1 MRGSDHRMHAEL
13 ESCLVS
19 IGSNGREYSLRVLH
33 TRVTPTTT
41 TRAARQQG
49 SIIATN
55 AQGRHRLPAFADNRG
70 LRLLL
75 GTLLYLAQG
84 FPQGVVF
91 YAIPTW
97 LAANGQSAA
106 VVGAAAAAASL
117 PWAAKFAVGAVM
129 DRYTYLAM
137 GRRRPWLVG
146 SQFLIATAFLTFA
159 ILSPAPS
166 ATKLVIGLGFLIS
179 SLTAVQDVALDAMV
193 IDLTPDSEMG
203 RLNGFMFAGKLFGI
217 AGGMAVAGYFMQYHS
232 ISAAMLAMLACFAIP
247 AAAAIAIRERR
258 GEKLLPWT
266 VGEESAAARAAKP
279 DAWWPI
285 VTIALRGFFR
295 RDTLLVVAL
304 LVTYGAHQTLF
315 EQGQSLFAVRQ
326 LGWGESD
333 LGNLQAINNILVG
346 VGSLLLGGWVIDRF
360 GPGKVALISGALAL
374 VVIGGFAMMPG
385 WWHSE
390 AVFSAWVIGSGLPT
404 TLFYLAFLVMA
415 MRASVVEVAATSFA
429 LIVATHSLGRTT
441 GGWLLGELDAQGGLA
456 AVFVVSALL
465 ILVAGLFPRWA
476 SHHAAGAI
484 GPGEEPAAGVLGAV
498 TRD

>member
-1 MRGSDHRMHAEL
+1 MILAART
-13 ESCLVS
+13 
-19 IGSNGREYSLRVLH
+19 N
-33 TRVTPTTT
+33 T
-41 TRAARQQG
+41 ARQQG
-49 SIIATN
+49 PIIATI
-55 AQGRHRLPAFADNRG
+55 AQGQHRLPAFADNRN
-70 LRLLL
+70 LRLFL

-146 SQFLIATAFLTFA
+146 AQFLIAAAFLIFA
-159 ILSPAPS
+159 IVSPAPT
-166 ATKLVIGLGFLIS
+166 ATNLVIGLSFLIS
-179 SLTAVQDVALDAMV
+179 SLTAIQDVALDAMV
-193 IDLTPDSEMG
+193 IDLTPDHEMG

-217 AGGMAVAGYFMQYHS
+217 AGGMAVTGYFMQYHS

-247 AAAAIAIRERR
+247 AFAAIAIRERR

-266 VGEESAAARAAKP
+266 GGQESAHARAAKP

-285 VTIALRGFFR
+285 VTTALRGFFR
-295 RDTLLVVAL
+295 RDTLLVVGL
-304 LVTYGAHQTLF
+304 LVTYGAHQTLI

-333 LGNLQAINNILVG
+333 LGNLNAINNILVG

-360 GPGKVALISGALAL
+360 GPRKVALLSGAVAL
-374 VVIGGFAMMPG
+374 IVIGGFAMMSG

-390 AVFSAWVIGSGLPT
+390 AIFSAWVIGSGLPT

-415 MRASVVEVAATSFA
+415 MRVSVVEVAATSFA

-441 GGWLLGELDAQGGLA
+441 GGWLLGVLDAQDGLM
-456 AVFVVSALL
+456 AVFVVSALF
-465 ILVAGLFPRWA
+465 IFVAGLFPLWA

-484 GPGEEPAAGVLGAV
+484 GPGEEPAAGMLVAA